1 MNYATCISTK
11 SLTFS
16 ITLLHSHSFSP
27 PPIGFVGI
35 LFPINSDPAYSI
47 ARMWLAMGFVIGF
60 IAANFGD
67 LAPRLYLLLAVVMVT
82 VILYLVV
89 EITVYLQS
97 SKQPSH
103 PGEDEIKLAA
113 MDNSTVSTPEPSNDD
128 K

>member
-16 ITLLHSHSFSP
+16 ITLLHSHSFP
-27 PPIGFVGI
+27 PPPLGFVGI

-67 LAPRLYLLLAVVMVT
+67 LAARLYLLLAVVTVT

-97 SKQPSH
+97 SKRLSH
-103 PGEDEIKLAA
+103 PGEDEI
-113 MDNSTVSTPEPSNDD
+113 NSAVSSPKPSNDD
-128 K
+128 R